1 MDLLHQEERKTGELD
16 TRAERLPNPAFPV
29 ERTLPR
35 PPGNGLTRSLDGQG
49 KVSRSCSTDS
59 ISCNAP
65 GGHTCAMCLS
75 SSVVS
80 GETRH

>member
-35 PPGNGLTRSLDGQG
+35 PPGNGLTRSLDG
-49 KVSRSCSTDS
+49 KRLLP
-59 ISCNAP
+59 AP
-65 GGHTCAMCLS
+65 LRMHHRES
-75 SSVVS
+75 
-80 GETRH
+80 